1 MSLSTV
7 WLPKRLVTPRSEIT
21 GSGIDPGPGSRTGT
35 SIWDVSTRTPPA
47 TGGAAPFSRRGRFG
61 YLRQAG
67 YSLRD
72 GQFLLVSVSP
82 DAAAAALEGGLPL
95 LVPCDCLFAVVRLG
109 ATRSDTTL

>member
-1 MSLSTV
+1 
-7 WLPKRLVTPRSEIT
+7 
-21 GSGIDPGPGSRTGT
+21 
-35 SIWDVSTRTPPA
+35 
-47 TGGAAPFSRRGRFG
+47 GAFG

-82 DAAAAALEGGLPL
+82 DAAAALEGGLPL

-109 ATRSDTTL
+109 ATRSDLTL